1 MGPSLI
7 IAVVGGLAALAFVV
21 ARGGLDGAR
30 YVITVRSD
38 GESGVTI
45 KGSVPGYAH
54 NDVAEFVAGLQMPRG
69 AQIRGVPEG
78 DRVVLR
84 FSSQVPSHLQQRL
97 RNFFYLRR

>member
-1 MGPSLI
+1 MGP
-7 IAVVGGLAALAFVV
+7 AVIFAIVGGLAVLAFVV

-30 YVITVRSD
+30 YVITVR
-38 GESGVTI
+38 GEGELGVVI
-45 KGSVPGYAH
+45 KGEVPGYAH
-54 NDVAEFVAGLQMPRG
+54 NDVAEFVAGLEMPRG